1 MKNKKLR
8 LKKEIKD
15 LLLFE
20 FSNAAIILLM
30 ISIYYLCYILNL
42 L

>member
-1 MKNKKLR
+1 MKKKKLR
-8 LKKEIKD
+8 LKQEIKD
-15 LLLFE
+15 ILLFE
-20 FSNAAIILLM
+20 FSNATIILLM

>member
-1 MKNKKLR
+1 MKKKKLV
-8 LKKEIKD
+8 LKQEIKD

-20 FSNAAIILLM
+20 FSNAAFIMLIIT
-30 ISIYYLCYILNL
+30 IYYLYYILNL

>member
-8 LKKEIKD
+8 LKKEVKE

-20 FSNAAIILLM
+20 SSNLLFIILMVL
-30 ISIYYLCYILNL
+30 IYYICYILNL

>member
-8 LKKEIKD
+8 LKKEVKE

-20 FSNAAIILLM
+20 SSNLLFIILMVLV
-30 ISIYYLCYILNL
+30 YYVCYILNL

>member
-20 FSNAAIILLM
+20 FSNLAMILLI

>member
-8 LKKEIKD
+8 LKKEVKE

-20 FSNAAIILLM
+20 SSNLLFIILMVLV
-30 ISIYYLCYILNL
+30 YYICYILNL

>member
-1 MKNKKLR
+1 MKKKKLV
-8 LKKEIKD
+8 LKQEIKD

-20 FSNAAIILLM
+20 FSNAAFIILMVLV
-30 ISIYYLCYILNL
+30 YYICYILNL

>member
-1 MKNKKLR
+1 MKKKKLR
-8 LKKEIKD
+8 LKKEVKD

-20 FSNAAIILLM
+20 SSNLLFIILMVLV
-30 ISIYYLCYILNL
+30 YYVCYILNL